1 MNFKIFFY
9 CIIFILPEVDLFIF
23 SVRNLFDIQIYNL
36 ILKKKKEVLKHRWQ
50 QLYKISQKEKSVNYL
65 YN

>member
-23 SVRNLFDIQIYNL
+23 SVQNLFDIQIYDRTT
-36 ILKKKKEVLKHRWQ
+36 KKEKGM
-50 QLYKISQKEKSVNYL
+50 Y
-65 YN
+65 